1 MSEGPGG
8 PQGATA
14 GGTLAMR
21 MLSQQAMVASQM
33 KRAANDKA
41 IAQML
46 AAKKS
51 GPPAARLG
59 DEIQHKSFLGALAG
73 AVLGAIVTI
82 AEGCLI
88 MAACATGPYAL
99 VLVPAL
105 MYASYK
111 ASDYVEEKQNQLE
124 SWINSFCDTDG
135 AINTGSENVNING
148 KPAARAAVTLPP
160 PPPPGAIPEVPQGE
174 PSWGDI
180 ATDLLESAAEKAVP
194 LAKAWGNAV
203 ITLTDS
209 NAGFMDRLCAGTSLL
224 FPAGP
229 VLMEF
234 ATMVGGRGEIKKDVD
249 FPEAGE
255 DTALCDKENKPPR
268 IAQGS
273 SNVFINNQPAARKG
287 DKLECSAAIV
297 EGSPDVFIG
306 GEQVTYLDIQPEF
319 PPWQRMILGGITI
332 ASYLLPPAG
341 LLGKLGNL
349 AKLGKLGNLLGKSG
363 KLLGAKLGALLSRT
377 KNALKNT
384 YNVLKKFIKDP
395 VDPVTGAYCDERTD
409 FTLGQTLPLSFTR
422 FHCSV
427 LPLHGLTGVG
437 WSDSWSEYAWVRE
450 QGKRVDIISLG
461 ATLNFAFDGESDTAV
476 NPYHAQYILRRRDD
490 YLELFDRDALS
501 SRFFYDAFPG
511 MRLRHP
517 VTDDT
522 SDDRLAHSPND
533 RMYMLGGMSDTA
545 SNRITF
551 ERDSQYR
558 ITGVS
563 HTDGIRLKLTY
574 HASGYLKAIHR
585 TDNGIQTLATYE
597 QDARGRLT
605 EADARLDYHLFY
617 EYDAADRIIRWS
629 DNDQTWSRFTYDEQG
644 RCVNVTGAEGYYN
657 ATLDYGDGCTT
668 VTDGKGIHRYYYDP
682 DGNILREEAPD
693 GSTTTYEWDE
703 FHHLLARH
711 SPAGRVEKF
720 EYNAAH
726 GQLSRYT
733 AADGAE
739 WQYRYDERG
748 LLSNITDP
756 AGQTWTQQCDERG
769 LPVSLVSP
777 QGEETRLAYT
787 AQGLLSGI
795 FRQDERRL
803 GIEYDHHNRPETL
816 TDVMGRE
823 HHTEY
828 SGHDLPVK
836 MRGPGGQSVRLQ
848 WQQHHKLSGIERAG
862 TGAEGF
868 RYDRHGNLLAYT
880 DGNGVVWTM
889 EYGPFDLPVARTDG
903 EGHRWQYRYDKDT
916 LQLTEVI
923 NPQGRRAIEYHY
935 PDEHTVIRCILPPE
949 DERDRHPDE
958 SLLKTTYRYNAAGE
972 LTEVILPGDETLT
985 FSRDEAGREVLRH
998 SNRGF
1003 ACEQGWNA
1011 AGQPVSQRAG
1021 FFPAE
1026 ATWGGLVLSLVREYR
1041 YDSAGNV
1048 SGVTSREDYG
1058 RETRREYRLDRNG
1071 QVTAVTASGTGLGYG
1086 EGDES
1091 YGYDSCGYL
1100 KAQSAGRHRIS
1111 EETDQ
1116 YAGGHRLKQ
1125 AGNTQYDY
1133 DAAGRMVS
1141 RTRHRDGYRPETE
1154 RFRWD
1159 SRDQLTGYCSAQ
1171 GEQWEYRH
1179 DASGRRTEKR
1189 CDRKKIRFT
1198 YLWDGDSI
1206 AEIREYRDDKLYSV
1220 RHLVFNGFELIS
1232 QQFSRVRQPHPSV
1245 APLWVTRTNHAVSDP
1260 TGRPLMLFNSE
1271 GKTVWRPGQT
1281 SLWGLALSL
1290 PADTDYPDP
1299 RGELDPEADPGLLY
1313 AGQWQD
1319 AESGLCYNRFR
1330 YYEPESGMYLVSD
1343 PLGLLGGEQTYRY
1356 VPNPLGWIDQYGL
1369 AGCPRALAR
1378 AMKRANRN
1386 LAKSAG
1392 YMNRAWYKFKG
1403 SAAHHIVAWD
1413 DPRALGARKILE
1425 KYGIHIDSAENGIF
1439 LKHVDPN
1446 SLQPGSYHRVI
1457 HTNKYYADVEARLAD
1472 AAKAN
1477 GKQGVLDEL
1486 DAIRDDLLFNRLIY

>member
-99 VLVPAL
+99 VLLPAL

-209 NAGFMDRLCAGTSLL
+209 NAGFMDRVSAGASLL

-306 GEQVTYLDIQPEF
+306 GEQVTYLDIQLEF

-349 AKLGKLGNLLGKSG
+349 ARLGKLGNLLGKSG
-363 KLLGAKLGALLSRT
+363 KLLGAKLGALLGKTGKS
-377 KNALKNT
+377 LKSIANKVIRWVT
-384 YNVLKKFIKDP
+384 DP

-422 FHCSV
+422 FHSSV

-450 QGKRVDIISLG
+450 QGNRVDIITQG
-461 ATLNFAFDGESDTAV
+461 ATLRFAFDGDSDTAV

-522 SDDRLAHSPND
+522 SDDRLAHSPGD

-574 HASGYLKAIHR
+574 HASGYPRMSYRELYKPDEKPLAIMVPAWNE
-585 TDNGIQTLATYE
+585 TGVIGNMAELAAT
-597 QDARGRLT
+597 
-605 EADARLDYHLFY
+605 
-617 EYDAADRIIRWS
+617 
-629 DNDQTWSRFTYDEQG
+629 
-644 RCVNVTGAEGYYN
+644 
-657 ATLDYGDGCTT
+657 TLDYENYYIFVGTYPNDPDTQRDVDEVCARFPNVHKVVCARPGPTSKADCLNNVLDAITQFERSANFAFAGFILHDAEDVISPMELRLFNYLVERKDLIQIPVYPFEREWTHFTSMTYIDEFSELHGKDVPVREALAGQVPSAGVGTCFSRRAVTALLADGDGIAFDVQSLTE
-668 VTDGKGIHRYYYDP
+668 DYDIGFRLKEKGMTEIFVRFPVVDEAKEREQRRFLQHARTSNMICVREYFP
-682 DGNILREEAPD
+682 DTF
-693 GSTTTYEWDE
+693 STAVRQKSRWIIGIVFQGFKTHKWTSSLTLNYFLWRDRKGAISN
-703 FHHLLARH
+703 FVSFLAMLVMLQLLLLLAYESLWPDAWHFLSIFSGSAWLMTLLWLNFGLMVNRIVQ
-711 SPAGRVEKF
+711 RVIF
-720 EYNAAH
+720 VTGY
-726 GQLSRYT
+726 Y
-733 AADGAE
+733 
-739 WQYRYDERG
+739 G
-748 LLSNITDP
+748 LT
-756 AGQTWTQQCDERG
+756 
-769 LPVSLVSP
+769 
-777 QGEETRLAYT
+777 
-787 AQGLLSGI
+787 QGLLSVL
-795 FRQDERRL
+795 RL
-803 GIEYDHHNRPETL
+803 F
-816 TDVMGRE
+816 
-823 HHTEY
+823 
-828 SGHDLPVK
+828 
-836 MRGPGGQSVRLQ
+836 
-848 WQQHHKLSGIERAG
+848 W
-862 TGAEGF
+862 
-868 RYDRHGNLLAYT
+868 GNL
-880 DGNGVVWTM
+880 
-889 EYGPFDLPVARTDG
+889 
-903 EGHRWQYRYDKDT
+903 
-916 LQLTEVI
+916 I
-923 NPQGRRAIEYHY
+923 NFMANWRA
-935 PDEHTVIRCILPPE
+935 
-949 DERDRHPDE
+949 
-958 SLLKTTYRYNAAGE
+958 
-972 LTEVILPGDETLT
+972 
-985 FSRDEAGREVLRH
+985 
-998 SNRGF
+998 
-1003 ACEQGWNA
+1003 
-1011 AGQPVSQRAG
+1011 
-1021 FFPAE
+1021 
-1026 ATWGGLVLSLVREYR
+1026 
-1041 YDSAGNV
+1041 
-1048 SGVTSREDYG
+1048 
-1058 RETRREYRLDRNG
+1058 
-1071 QVTAVTASGTGLGYG
+1071 
-1086 EGDES
+1086 
-1091 YGYDSCGYL
+1091 
-1100 KAQSAGRHRIS
+1100 
-1111 EETDQ
+1111 
-1116 YAGGHRLKQ
+1116 LKQ
-1125 AGNTQYDY
+1125 VLQHG
-1133 DAAGRMVS
+1133 
-1141 RTRHRDGYRPETE
+1141 
-1154 RFRWD
+1154 
-1159 SRDQLTGYCSAQ
+1159 
-1171 GEQWEYRH
+1171 
-1179 DASGRRTEKR
+1179 
-1189 CDRKKIRFT
+1189 
-1198 YLWDGDSI
+1198 
-1206 AEIREYRDDKLYSV
+1206 
-1220 RHLVFNGFELIS
+1220 
-1232 QQFSRVRQPHPSV
+1232 
-1245 APLWVTRTNHAVSDP
+1245 
-1260 TGRPLMLFNSE
+1260 
-1271 GKTVWRPGQT
+1271 
-1281 SLWGLALSL
+1281 
-1290 PADTDYPDP
+1290 DP
-1299 RGELDPEADPGLLY
+1299 R
-1313 AGQWQD
+1313 
-1319 AESGLCYNRFR
+1319 R
-1330 YYEPESGMYLVSD
+1330 
-1343 PLGLLGGEQTYRY
+1343 
-1356 VPNPLGWIDQYGL
+1356 
-1369 AGCPRALAR
+1369 
-1378 AMKRANRN
+1378 
-1386 LAKSAG
+1386 
-1392 YMNRAWYKFKG
+1392 
-1403 SAAHHIVAWD
+1403 VAWD
-1413 DPRALGARKILE
+1413 KTTHDFPSVTGDTRSLRPLGQILLENQVITEEQLDTALRNRVEGLRLGGSMLMQGLISAEQLAQALAEQNGVAWESIDAWQIPSSLIAEMPASVALHYAVLPLRLENDELIVGSEDGIDPVSLAALTRKVGRKVRYVIVLRGQIVTGLRHWYARRRGHDPRAMLYNAVQHQWLTEQQTGEIWRQYVPHQFLFAEILTTLGHINRSAINVLLLRHERSSLPLGKFLVTEGVISQETLDRVLTIQRELQVSMQSLLLKAGLNTEQVAQLE
-1425 KYGIHIDSAENGIF
+1425 SENEG
-1439 LKHVDPN
+1439 
-1446 SLQPGSYHRVI
+1446 
-1457 HTNKYYADVEARLAD
+1457 E
-1472 AAKAN
+1472 
-1477 GKQGVLDEL
+1477 
-1486 DAIRDDLLFNRLIY
+1486 

>member
-209 NAGFMDRLCAGTSLL
+209 NAGFMDRVSAGASLL

-234 ATMVGGRGEIKKDVD
+234 ATMVGGRGEIKKDVG

-306 GEQVTYLDIQPEF
+306 GEQVTYLDIQLEF

-349 AKLGKLGNLLGKSG
+349 ARLGKLGNLLGKSG
-363 KLLGAKLGALLSRT
+363 KLLGAKLGALLGKTGKS
-377 KNALKNT
+377 LKSIANKVIRWVT
-384 YNVLKKFIKDP
+384 DP

-422 FHCSV
+422 FHSSV

-450 QGKRVDIISLG
+450 QGNRVDIITQG
-461 ATLNFAFDGESDTAV
+461 ATLRFAFDGDSDTAV

-522 SDDRLAHSPND
+522 SDDRLAHSPAD

-574 HASGYLKAIHR
+574 HASGYPRMSYRELYKPDEKPLAIMVPAWNE
-585 TDNGIQTLATYE
+585 TGVIGNMAELAAT
-597 QDARGRLT
+597 
-605 EADARLDYHLFY
+605 
-617 EYDAADRIIRWS
+617 
-629 DNDQTWSRFTYDEQG
+629 
-644 RCVNVTGAEGYYN
+644 
-657 ATLDYGDGCTT
+657 TLDYENYHIFVGTYPNDPDTQRDVDEVCARFPNVHKVVCARPGPTSKADCLNNVLDAITQFERSANFAFAGFILHDAEDVISPMELRLFNYLVERKDLIQIPVYPFEREWTHFTSMTYIDEFSELHGKDVPVREALAGQVPSAGVGTCFSRRAVTALLADGDGIAFDVQSLTE
-668 VTDGKGIHRYYYDP
+668 DYDIGFRLKEKGMTEIFVRFPVVDEAKEREQRKFLQHARTSNMICVREYFP
-682 DGNILREEAPD
+682 DTF
-693 GSTTTYEWDE
+693 STAVRQKSRWIIGIVFQGFKTHKWTSSLTLNYFLWRDRKGAISN
-703 FHHLLARH
+703 FVSFLAMLVMLQLLLLLAYESLWPDAWHFLSIFSGSAWLMTLLWLNFGLMVNRIVQ
-711 SPAGRVEKF
+711 RVIF
-720 EYNAAH
+720 VTGY
-726 GQLSRYT
+726 Y
-733 AADGAE
+733 
-739 WQYRYDERG
+739 G
-748 LLSNITDP
+748 LT
-756 AGQTWTQQCDERG
+756 
-769 LPVSLVSP
+769 
-777 QGEETRLAYT
+777 
-787 AQGLLSGI
+787 QGLLSVL
-795 FRQDERRL
+795 RL
-803 GIEYDHHNRPETL
+803 F
-816 TDVMGRE
+816 
-823 HHTEY
+823 
-828 SGHDLPVK
+828 
-836 MRGPGGQSVRLQ
+836 
-848 WQQHHKLSGIERAG
+848 W
-862 TGAEGF
+862 
-868 RYDRHGNLLAYT
+868 GNL
-880 DGNGVVWTM
+880 
-889 EYGPFDLPVARTDG
+889 
-903 EGHRWQYRYDKDT
+903 
-916 LQLTEVI
+916 I
-923 NPQGRRAIEYHY
+923 NFMANWRA
-935 PDEHTVIRCILPPE
+935 
-949 DERDRHPDE
+949 
-958 SLLKTTYRYNAAGE
+958 
-972 LTEVILPGDETLT
+972 
-985 FSRDEAGREVLRH
+985 
-998 SNRGF
+998 
-1003 ACEQGWNA
+1003 
-1011 AGQPVSQRAG
+1011 
-1021 FFPAE
+1021 
-1026 ATWGGLVLSLVREYR
+1026 
-1041 YDSAGNV
+1041 
-1048 SGVTSREDYG
+1048 
-1058 RETRREYRLDRNG
+1058 
-1071 QVTAVTASGTGLGYG
+1071 
-1086 EGDES
+1086 
-1091 YGYDSCGYL
+1091 
-1100 KAQSAGRHRIS
+1100 
-1111 EETDQ
+1111 
-1116 YAGGHRLKQ
+1116 LKQ
-1125 AGNTQYDY
+1125 VLQHG
-1133 DAAGRMVS
+1133 
-1141 RTRHRDGYRPETE
+1141 
-1154 RFRWD
+1154 
-1159 SRDQLTGYCSAQ
+1159 
-1171 GEQWEYRH
+1171 
-1179 DASGRRTEKR
+1179 
-1189 CDRKKIRFT
+1189 
-1198 YLWDGDSI
+1198 
-1206 AEIREYRDDKLYSV
+1206 
-1220 RHLVFNGFELIS
+1220 
-1232 QQFSRVRQPHPSV
+1232 
-1245 APLWVTRTNHAVSDP
+1245 
-1260 TGRPLMLFNSE
+1260 
-1271 GKTVWRPGQT
+1271 
-1281 SLWGLALSL
+1281 
-1290 PADTDYPDP
+1290 DP
-1299 RGELDPEADPGLLY
+1299 R
-1313 AGQWQD
+1313 
-1319 AESGLCYNRFR
+1319 R
-1330 YYEPESGMYLVSD
+1330 
-1343 PLGLLGGEQTYRY
+1343 
-1356 VPNPLGWIDQYGL
+1356 
-1369 AGCPRALAR
+1369 
-1378 AMKRANRN
+1378 
-1386 LAKSAG
+1386 
-1392 YMNRAWYKFKG
+1392 
-1403 SAAHHIVAWD
+1403 VAWD
-1413 DPRALGARKILE
+1413 KTTHDFPSVTGDTRSLRPLGQILLENQVITEEQLDTALRNRVEGLRLGGSMLMQGLISAEQLAQALAEQNGVAWESIDAWQIPSSLIAEMPASVALHYAVLPLRLENDELIVGSEDGIDPVSLAALTRKVGRKVRYVIVLRGQIVTGLRHWYARRRGHDPRAMLYNAVQHQWLTEQQTGEIWRQYVPHQFLFAEILTTLGHINRSAINVLLLRHERSSLPLGKFLVTEGVISQETLDRVLTIQRELQVSMQSLLLKAGLNTEQVAQLE
-1425 KYGIHIDSAENGIF
+1425 SENEG
-1439 LKHVDPN
+1439 
-1446 SLQPGSYHRVI
+1446 
-1457 HTNKYYADVEARLAD
+1457 E
-1472 AAKAN
+1472 
-1477 GKQGVLDEL
+1477 
-1486 DAIRDDLLFNRLIY
+1486 

>member
-21 MLSQQAMVASQM
+21 MQSQRAMVASQM

-51 GPPAARLG
+51 GPPAARLD

-160 PPPPGAIPEVPQGE
+160 PPPPGAIPEIPQGE

-224 FPAGP
+224 FPYGP

-255 DTALCDKENKPPR
+255 DTALCDKETKPPR

-297 EGSPDVFIG
+297 GGSPDVFIG

-341 LLGKLGNL
+341 LLGKLKNL
-349 AKLGKLGNLLGKSG
+349 ARLGKLGNLLGKSG
-363 KLLGAKLGALLSRT
+363 KLLGAKLGALLGKTGKS
-377 KNALKNT
+377 LKSIANKVIRWVT
-384 YNVLKKFIKDP
+384 DP

-422 FHCSV
+422 FHSSV

-450 QGKRVDIISLG
+450 QGNRVDIISQG
-461 ATLNFAFDGESDTAV
+461 AMLRFAFDGDSDTAV

-511 MRLRHP
+511 MRLCHP

-522 SDDRLAHSPND
+522 SDDRLAHSPAD

-605 EADARLDYHLFY
+605 EADAQLDYHLFY

-629 DNDQTWSRFTYDEQG
+629 DNDQTWSRFTYDAQG
-644 RCVNVTGAEGYYN
+644 RCVTVTGAEGYYN
-657 ATLDYGDGCTT
+657 ATLDYSDGCTT
-668 VTDGKGIHRYYYDP
+668 VTDGKGTHRYYYDP

-733 AADGAE
+733 AADSAV

-787 AQGLLSGI
+787 PQGLLSGI

-803 GIEYDHHNRPETL
+803 GIKYDHHNRPETL

-868 RYDRHGNLLAYT
+868 RYDRHGNLLAWT

-923 NPQGRRAIEYHY
+923 NPQGESYLYVLDNCGRVTE
-935 PDEHTVIRCILPPE
+935 
-949 DERDRHPDE
+949 ERDWGGVVWR
-958 SLLKTTYRYNAAGE
+958 YRYDADGLCTARVNGLEETILYGRDAAGR
-972 LTEVILPGDETLT
+972 LAEVITPEGKM
-985 FSRDEAGREVLRH
+985 
-998 SNRGF
+998 
-1003 ACEQGWNA
+1003 
-1011 AGQPVSQRAG
+1011 
-1021 FFPAE
+1021 
-1026 ATWGGLVLSLVREYR
+1026 VREYR

-1048 SGVTSREDYG
+1048 SAVTSREDYG

-1091 YGYDSCGYL
+1091 YGYDICGYL

-1111 EETDQ
+1111 EETER

-1125 AGNTQYDY
+1125 AGNMQYDY

-1141 RTRHRDGYRPETE
+1141 RTKHRDGYRPETE

-1206 AEIREYRDDKLYSV
+1206 GEIREYRDDKLYSV
-1220 RHLVFNGFELIS
+1220 RHLVFNSFELIS

-1245 APLWVTRTNHAVSDP
+1245 APQWVTRTNHAVNDL

-1290 PADTDYPDP
+1290 PADTGYPDP

-1313 AGQWQD
+1313 AGQWRD
-1319 AESGLCYNRFR
+1319 GESGLCYNRFR

-1343 PLGLLGGEQTYRY
+1343 PLGLQGGEQTYRY
-1356 VPNPLGWIDQYGL
+1356 VPNPLRWIDPLGL
-1369 AGCPRALAR
+1369 NKGASLSK
-1378 AMKRANRN
+1378 M
-1386 LAKSAG
+1386 
-1392 YMNRAWYKFKG
+1392 MNSSSDLMGLR
-1403 SAAHHIVAWD
+1403 
-1413 DPRALGARKILE
+1413 R
-1425 KYGIHIDSAENGIF
+1425 
-1439 LKHVDPN
+1439 
-1446 SLQPGSYHRVI
+1446 QPQ
-1457 HTNKYYADVEARLAD
+1457 NFWRLYR
-1472 AAKAN
+1472 
-1477 GKQGVLDEL
+1477 GKD
-1486 DAIRDDLLFNRLIY
+1486 I